1 MATKKK
7 ITDKVD
13 KRRRAK
19 VVVGYDASGEP
30 VIRYASGRTVK
41 ELEAN
46 KQELIRS
53 YVGGREVQRDILAS
67 TYILEWYKTTRQP
80 YVSPATDAGYRTA
93 LERRIFP
100 SMGDKRMA
108 AVTSLDLQKTI
119 NATIGLSKTTITY
132 VRSILKNAFRAA
144 YAEGIIDRDISVSLK
159 TPAPARPSHRR
170 ALTDAETAAVL
181 SVIKKHPDGLMLA
194 LLYYTG
200 MRRGEMLG
208 LTWSDIDYGTRTIH
222 IKRDIDYIT
231 NSPGEVKTACS
242 IRDVPLPAELEQLLR
257 AQPIKGMSYVI
268 QGERTGEHLPKS
280 TYLRKWV
287 GLMAAVYQEDNSIE
301 HVLLRTRR
309 KGKPEITG
317 SVLTAHFFR
326 HNYASIL
333 YHAGVDVLTAQKYLG
348 HADPSTT
355 LKIYT
360 HLAKQRED
368 NDRKKIFA
376 LFHTAQASGHPDF

>member
-19 VVVGYDASGEP
+19 VVVGYDASGDP
-30 VIRYASGRTVK
+30 VIRYASGRTAK

-53 YVGGREVQRDILAS
+53 YVGGREVQRDVLAS
-67 TYILEWYKTTRQP
+67 RYIMDWYKATRQP
-80 YVSPATDAGYRTA
+80 YVSPATDSGYMTA
-93 LERRIFP
+93 LERRILP
-100 SMGDKRMA
+100 ALGDKRMA
-108 AVTSLDLQKTI
+108 AVTSIDLQSTI
-119 NATIGLSKTTITY
+119 NATSGLSKTTITY

-144 YAEGIIDRDISVSLK
+144 YADGIIDRDISASLK
-159 TPAPARPSHRR
+159 TPSPACPTHRR
-170 ALTDAETAAVL
+170 ALTDDETAAVL
-181 SVIKKHPDGLMLA
+181 SVIKKHPNGLMLA

-208 LTWSDIDYGTRTIH
+208 LKWSDIDYGAHMIH
-222 IKRDIDYIT
+222 VERDIDYIT

-242 IRDVPLPAELEQLLR
+242 VRDVPMPIELEQMLR

-280 TYLRKWV
+280 TYLRKWCD
-287 GLMAAVYQEDNSIE
+287 LMAAVYHENNGIE
-301 HVLLRTRR
+301 HTILRTRR
-309 KGKPEITG
+309 KDEPEVIG

-360 HLAKQRED
+360 HLAKQQEEAD
-368 NDRKKIFA
+368 MKKIFA
-376 LFHTAQASGHPDF
+376 LFNRT